1 MPVPHAGRPPPD
13 GLPGRGLAP
22 VKPTDDETLTGLVR
36 RARRGE
42 TGAFEVLARRHL
54 RAAYATALAL
64 LGRPEDAEDVAQD
77 ALLAAF
83 ERLEDCR
90 EPERFSGWLLQIVR
104 NRALNALE
112 KRRVRTPAGG
122 GVEAD
127 TLPAP
132 PMSVGEGELREQ
144 LLAGLAQL
152 GPVQREVLLL
162 HDLQGWTH
170 GEIAEAVGVSEEM
183 SRQHLMQARRAMR
196 AALPGQE
203 PAEEH
208 HAR

>member
-1 MPVPHAGRPPPD
+1 VN
-13 GLPGRGLAP
+13 
-22 VKPTDDETLTGLVR
+22 PTADESLTSLVA

-42 TGAFEVLARRHL
+42 TRAFEVLARRHL

-77 ALLAAF
+77 ALLTAF

-104 NRALNALE
+104 NRALNALDR
-112 KRRVRTPAGG
+112 RRVRTGAGSA
-122 GVEAD
+122 VEAD

-132 PMSVGEGELREQ
+132 PSPVGAGELREQ

-152 GPVQREVLLL
+152 GPVPREVLLL
-162 HDLQGWTH
+162 QYLEGWTH
-170 GEIAEAVGVSEEM
+170 GEIAAALGVSEEM
-183 SRQHLMQARRAMR
+183 SRQHLMHARRAMR

-203 PAEEH
+203 PVEEH